1 MTGPNSQAASAPRP
15 WLAKLAMNI
24 GAWFVAWVTVFGLL
38 SLFGDQLRSL
48 PLAVRALVISG
59 VLVALMA
66 NLVMPLLR
74 HLVERWI
81 VGSLR

>member
-1 MTGPNSQAASAPRP
+1 MSP
-15 WLAKLAMNI
+15 WGTI
-24 GAWFVAWVTVFGLL
+24 FGLL

-59 VLVALMA
+59 VLVALTA
-66 NLVMPLLR
+66 NLVMAVLR

-81 VGSLR
+81 LSSLR